1 MTTSLLESSI
11 DALYA
16 DSATPL
22 SKVFIDVVSQQ
33 LDPSTSA
40 ELDTQ
45 VIAQGKVGNRPT
57 AKTKVI
63 PVISADAIVG
73 ESSTYKRP
81 NGDTYHARKWGEH
94 DDVMVLRTARENSQ
108 YVLLYGAPGCGKTAL
123 VEAAFS
129 DVLTVLGTGDTEL
142 SDFIGGY
149 VQTPSGEI

>member
-22 SKVFIDVVSQQ
+22 SKVFIDVVAQQ

-57 AKTKVI
+57 A
-63 PVISADAIVG
+63 
-73 ESSTYKRP
+73 
-81 NGDTYHARKWGEH
+81 
-94 DDVMVLRTARENSQ
+94 
-108 YVLLYGAPGCGKTAL
+108 
-123 VEAAFS
+123 
-129 DVLTVLGTGDTEL
+129 
-142 SDFIGGY
+142 
-149 VQTPSGEI
+149 